1 MLVNLIRSVILYVL
15 LILVIRLMGKRE
27 LGEME
32 PSEFVV
38 ALLIADLAAVPM
50 QDLGIPLLTGVIP
63 ILTILGLELIL
74 SVLSYHSI
82 TFRKLLCG
90 KPVIVMENGKILQE
104 SMRKNRLTPDE
115 LTELLRQKGI
125 VDLTTVK
132 YAILETNGQISAL
145 VDPKDQPPTASDLEV
160 TVLPME
166 LPISLISCGHL
177 LRDNLKLSGR
187 SEAWL
192 MDVLAKE
199 NCTVSEV
206 LLLTVEPGGKL
217 YFTKKQERS

>member
-115 LTELLRQKGI
+115 LTELLRLKGI

-217 YFTKKQERS
+217 YFTKKQER